1 MADHRHLGAVVD
13 LRRDDALGDAV
24 EREDPKGDGNEQ
36 DASRS
41 Y

>member
-1 MADHRHLGAVVD
+1 MTDHRHLGAVVD

-24 EREDPKGDGNEQ
+24 ERENPKGNGDKQ
-36 DASRS
+36 DASGS